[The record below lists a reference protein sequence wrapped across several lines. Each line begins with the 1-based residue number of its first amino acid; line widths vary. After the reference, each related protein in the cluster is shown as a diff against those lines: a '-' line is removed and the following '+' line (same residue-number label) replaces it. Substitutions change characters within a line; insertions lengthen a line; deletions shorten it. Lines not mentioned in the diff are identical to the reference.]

1 MQLKSMTFN
10 SQPFAPTE
18 LGSFFKL
25 SRNEMLSTAINVMG
39 SSGFMSL
46 ETVLDSEG
54 KGMLYGV
61 GKQTSQA
68 NPIVFYDS
76 KDKTNEYN
84 DRGIT
89 GIMALQNAADVR
101 CTAN

>member
-10 SQPFAPTE
+10 SQPFAPTD

-25 SRNEMLSTAINVMG
+25 SRTDMLSTAINVMG
-39 SSGFMSL
+39 SSGLMSL
-46 ETVLDSEG
+46 ETGLDSEG

-68 NPIVFYDS
+68 NPIVYFDS
-76 KDKTNEYN
+76 TDTSSTFNNK
-84 DRGIT
+84 GIT